1 MPQKRPQNRRKQS
14 NAPEATDKSV
24 KGCTV
29 LYDLVIGRQ
38 ANCCRDLVGVE
49 VVVVWAVVDVRA
61 ASNPL
66 EWFVRTY
73 DWLFRIGFALPHIH
87 LLIKG
92 HVVWISMVRYRGAA
106 VFLEEFSN
114 QCDNFP
120 EATQFSSYQREGSM
134 GAILTHGA
142 CG

>member
-61 ASNPL
+61 ASNTL

-73 DWLFRIGFALPHIH
+73 DWLFRIGIALPHIH

-114 QCDNFP
+114 LRNKKP
-120 EATQFSSYQREGSM
+120 ETTQKNTKQQEKSKKT
-134 GAILTHGA
+134 ILTHG
-142 CG
+142 